1 MMRLFLCEKP
11 SQGRDIA
18 RFIGATQ
25 RGKGFLSGPG
35 TVVTW
40 AFGHLLEVASPE
52 EYGAQF
58 GKPWRMDVLPILPTE
73 WKMVVKQSSADQ
85 FAVISRLLKQADE
98 VVIATDADREGEV
111 LGRELLDYCHFTGNV
126 KRLWLSALDDASI
139 QKGLDNLLPGE
150 KTVRLYYAG
159 MGRSKADWLIGMNL
173 TRIYTLKASEQG
185 IDELLSIGRVQ
196 TPTLALIVQRDSDI
210 DNFTSKPYWQVFADL
225 EKAGMIFRTQWV
237 PVAGYCDDEKRCI
250 QHNVALAVEQLCKQT
265 ATASVVDVSLK
276 REKTPAPLC
285 FSLSALQKACSDKW
299 GMSAPKVLE
308 IAQSLYEV
316 HKATTYPRTD
326 CGYLPESMKGE
337 INDVFSAI
345 LQSDPVVGTLIKDAD
360 RSFVSRIWNDKK
372 ISAHYAIIPTKQP
385 FDISKLSDDEL
396 NVYQLIRLHYLA
408 QFFPLQESDVTD
420 ATFNLGGQL
429 FKTRGRVNVVIGWK
443 RLFFNDREPDTHSD
457 ENGSEGNLP
466 VLHQNDICNVSGCE
480 VKSQQT
486 KPPSRFTDGTL
497 IDAMKNA
504 ASFIS
509 DPTLKKILRDNAG
522 LGTEATRAGIIDVLF
537 KRNYLKRREKFIYS
551 TQLARE
557 LISQLPEAL
566 TNPGMTALWEQALD
580 DVSEGR
586 MSLDAFLQKQKE
598 WTLRL
603 VDRGRQQAIKLTA
616 PVSPLCPECGGI
628 MRKRNSDNGVFWG
641 CVKYPLCKGIV
652 SEGTK
657 GKRGKKN
664 MKTKN
669 KPAT

>member
-1 MMRLFLCEKP
+1 MRLFLCEKP

-18 RFIGATQ
+18 RFIGANQ
-25 RGKGFLSGPG
+25 RGKGFLSGAG
-35 TVVTW
+35 VVVTW
-40 AFGHLLEVASPE
+40 AFGHLLEIASPE

-58 GKPWRMDVLPILPTE
+58 CKPWRMDVLPILPTE
-73 WKMVVKQSSADQ
+73 WKMIVKKNSAEQ

-98 VVIATDADREGEV
+98 VIIATDADREGEV
-111 LGRELLDYCHFTGNV
+111 LARELLDYCRFTGNV

-139 QKGLDNLLPGE
+139 RKGLDNLLPGE

-173 TRIYTLKASEQG
+173 TRIYTLKALEQG
-185 IDELLSIGRVQ
+185 VDELLSIGRVQ
-196 TPTLALIVQRDSDI
+196 TPTLALIVQRDNI
-210 DNFTSKPYWQVFADL
+210 IENFTSKPYWQVFTDL
-225 EKAGMIFRTQWV
+225 EKSGVIFRTQWV
-237 PVAGYCDDEKRCI
+237 PAAGYCDDEKRCV

-265 ATASVVDVSLK
+265 SSASVIDISQK
-276 REKTPAPLC
+276 RVKTSAPLC

-326 CGYLPESMKGE
+326 CGYLPELMKGE
-337 INDVFSAI
+337 VNHVLSAI
-345 LQSDPVVGTLIKDAD
+345 LKSDPSITPLVNEVDS
-360 RSFVSRIWNDKK
+360 SFVSRIWNDKK
-372 ISAHYAIIPTKQP
+372 ISAHHAIIPTKQP

-408 QFFPLQESDVTD
+408 QFFPLQESDITD
-420 ATFNLGGQL
+420 VTFNLGGQL
-429 FKTRGRVNVVIGWK
+429 FKTRGSVAVVIGWK
-443 RLFFNDREPDTHSD
+443 KLFSNDKEPDAYFD
-457 ENGSEGNLP
+457 KNGNEEALP
-466 VLHQNDICNVSGCE
+466 ILHTNDICNVSTCE
-480 VKSQQT
+480 VKEQQT

-537 KRNYLKRREKFIYS
+537 TRNYLKRRDKFIYS

-580 DVSEGR
+580 DVAEGR

-616 PVSPLCPECGGI
+616 PVSPSCPQCGGV
-628 MRKRNSDNGVFWG
+628 MRKRNSDNGAFWG
-641 CVKYPLCKGIV
+641 CAKYPLCKGIV
-652 SEGTK
+652 GEGVKKT
-657 GKRGKKN
+657 KRGKKN
-664 MKTKN
+664 LKTRS

>member
-1 MMRLFLCEKP
+1 MRLYLCEKP

-25 RGKGFLSGPG
+25 RGKGFLSGAG
-35 TVVTW
+35 VVVTW

-58 GKPWRMDVLPILPTE
+58 GKPWRMDALPILPTE
-73 WKMVVKQSSADQ
+73 WKMVVKQSSAEQ
-85 FAVISRLLKQADE
+85 FSVISKLLKQADE

-111 LGRELLDYCHFTGNV
+111 LARELLDYCHFTGSI

-139 QKGLDNLLPGE
+139 RKGLNNLLPGE

-173 TRIYTLKASEQG
+173 TRIYTLKAAEQG
-185 IDELLSIGRVQ
+185 LHELLSIGRVQ
-196 TPTLALIVQRDSDI
+196 TPTLALVVQRDHEI
-210 DNFTSKPYWQVFADL
+210 DCFSPKPYWQVFADL
-225 EKAGMIFRTQWV
+225 AKEGIIFRTQWV
-237 PVAGYCDDEKRCI
+237 PATGYCDDEGRCI

-265 ATASVVDVSLK
+265 STASVIDITLN

-285 FSLSALQKACSDKW
+285 FFLSSLQKACSQKW
-299 GMSAPKVLE
+299 GMGASEVSD

-326 CGYLPESMKGE
+326 CGYLPESMRE
-337 INDVFSAI
+337 EVTDVLTAI
-345 LQSDPVVGTLIKDAD
+345 VQSDPAVGSLIKAAD
-360 RSFVSRIWNDKK
+360 HSFVSRVWNDKK
-372 ISAHYAIIPTKQP
+372 ISAHHAIIPTRQP
-385 FDISKLSDDEL
+385 FDISKLSANEL
-396 NVYQLIRLHYLA
+396 KVYQLIRLHYLA
-408 QFFPLQESDVTD
+408 QFFPLNESDVTD

-429 FKTRGRVNVVIGWK
+429 FKTRGRATVVNGW
-443 RLFFNDREPDTHSD
+443 RTLFENDREPKIVTD
-457 ENGSEGNLP
+457 EKGDEGAIPIL
-466 VLHQNDICNVSGCE
+466 QKNDICPVSGSE
-480 VKSQQT
+480 VKSKQT
-486 KPPSRFTDGTL
+486 KPPSRFTDGSL

-509 DPTLKKILRDNAG
+509 DPTLKKILRENAG
-522 LGTEATRAGIIDVLF
+522 LGTEATRAGILDVLF
-537 KRNYLKRREKFIYS
+537 KRNYLKKREKFIYS

-557 LISQLPEAL
+557 LISQLPDAL

-586 MSLDAFLQKQKE
+586 MSLDVFLQKQKE

-603 VDRGRQQAIKLTA
+603 VEKGRQQAIKLTP
-616 PVSPLCPECGGI
+616 PVSPLCPQCGGA
-628 MRKRNSDNGVFWG
+628 MRKRKNDDGVFWG
-641 CVKYPLCKGIV
+641 CLKYPLCKGIV
-652 SEGTK
+652 SEGE
-657 GKRGKKN
+657 KRKRSKKN
-664 MKTKN
+664 IKTKN
-669 KPAT
+669 KPVT